1 MNALDRLVKRYP
13 EVQLAT
19 LVDQPPEGDEWLH
32 EIKLDGYRLLGFV
45 AGHGACLRTRNGKDW
60 TEKFPSLVAALE
72 TLKAQDAV
80 LDMEAVVLTAEG
92 KSSFQAL
99 QAALG
104 NEENASK
111 VVAYVFDLLHLDGED
126 LCGLPLTKRKE
137 KLKSLLTRSRQKT
150 FLRYSEHVV
159 GAGNKLLAK
168 ACASDLE
175 GIVSKKAD
183 APYLPGRQNSW
194 LKSKCAQ
201 RQEFIILGSSKART
215 GVRALGALYL
225 GYRKDATLRYAGKVG
240 TGFSMKSA
248 RELADRLEKLAVDKP
263 TLSRSKT
270 GGVGLS
276 EWQSI
281 RWVKPVLIC
290 EVAFTEWTQEGH
302 IRHPSFQGLRQD
314 KNAGQVKRETPWQQ
328 QGPEKTRARP

>member
-1 MNALDRLVKRYP
+1 MSALDRLLKRYP

-19 LVDQPPEGDEWLH
+19 LVDKPPEGDEWLH

-45 AGHGACLRTRNGKDW
+45 SGHAACLRTRNSKDW
-60 TEKFPSLVAALE
+60 THKFPSLGAALE
-72 TLKAQDAV
+72 TLKAEGAV

-104 NEENASK
+104 GGAKANK
-111 VVAYVFDLLHLDGED
+111 IVAYVFDLLHLDGED
-126 LCGLPLTKRKE
+126 ISSLPLTERKK

-150 FLRYSEHVV
+150 FLRYGEHVV
-159 GAGNKLLAK
+159 GEGNKLLAK
-168 ACASDLE
+168 ACASGLE

-183 APYLPGRQNSW
+183 APYQPGRQNSW

-225 GYRKDATLRYAGKVG
+225 GYQKDAMLRYAGKVG

-263 TLSRSKT
+263 TLTRPET
-270 GGVGLS
+270 GGIGLS

-290 EVAFTEWTQEGH
+290 EVAFTEWTKDGH

-314 KNAGQVKRETPWQQ
+314 KNAREVKREIPWQPQ
-328 QGPEKTRARP
+328 RP

>member
-1 MNALDRLVKRYP
+1 MNALDRLVQRYP

-19 LVDQPPEGDEWLH
+19 LVDQPPEGEQWLH

-45 AGHGACLRTRNGKDW
+45 SGHSACLRTRNGKDW

-72 TLKAQDAV
+72 TLKADDAV
-80 LDMEAVVLTAEG
+80 LDMEAVVLNSEG
-92 KSSFQAL
+92 KSGFQAL

-104 NEENASK
+104 GANAGK
-111 VVAYVFDLLHLDGED
+111 IVAYVFDLLHLDAEE
-126 LCGLPLTKRKE
+126 LSGLPLTERKK
-137 KLKSLLTRSRQKT
+137 KLKSLLTESRQKT
-150 FLRYSEHVV
+150 SLRYSEHVV
-159 GAGNKLLAK
+159 GDGEKLLAK

-183 APYLPGRQNSW
+183 SPYVPGRQNSW

-225 GYRKDATLRYAGKVG
+225 GYKKDATLQYAGKVG
-240 TGFSMKSA
+240 TGFSMRTA
-248 RELADRLEKLAVDKP
+248 RELADRLDKLAVSKP
-263 TLSRSKT
+263 TLTRSET
-270 GGVGLS
+270 AGIGLS

-290 EVAFTEWTQEGH
+290 EVAFTEWTQDGH

-314 KNAGQVKRETPWQQ
+314 KKAQEVKRETPWQQ
-328 QGPEKTRARP
+328 QRP